1 MMMNKDL
8 ELVVD
13 EPIPSHFYWTIV
25 RHGQL
30 GQLPQVVDY
39 ARGPLPTH
47 STALRIG
54 ATALRLLHASRVR
67 ENAEAA
73 EMMSAMRVEWNVET
87 MPAGLV

>member
-1 MMMNKDL
+1 
-8 ELVVD
+8 
-13 EPIPSHFYWTIV
+13 
-25 RHGQL
+25 
-30 GQLPQVVDY
+30 
-39 ARGPLPTH
+39 
-47 STALRIG
+47 LRIG